1 MNQQRHAGAYGAA
14 IEAAMDELNFICQEL
29 ERLRNRQY
37 QFEAVAE
44 VLKPLI
50 GSGEQ
55 SVVEDRRRVSYSIE
69 TATKPG
75 YVDEWTPQATEI
87 ALPQLVSQKQSESSD
102 PVQRRIDSVL
112 GLAFA

>member
-1 MNQQRHAGAYGAA
+1 MSQQGHDGAYRAA
-14 IEAAMDELNFICQEL
+14 IEAAMDELDFICQES

-37 QFEAVAE
+37 QFEKVVE

-55 SVVEDRRRVSYSIE
+55 TVVE
-69 TATKPG
+69 TASKPMLA
-75 YVDEWTPQATEI
+75 DEWTPQATEI
-87 ALPQLVSQKQSESSD
+87 ALPQLISQKQSESSD

-112 GLAFA
+112 GLALA